1 VPRRIAMV
9 NIRPLLE
16 YYGRELKDLSFEIHS
31 ETTTFPVEV
40 YYEMMKRGRV
50 VYDEDVQR
58 YYVWDAVRK
67 SMWIESLILHFPV
80 PPIFLVEKAGQY
92 VIVDG
97 LQRSLTIRDYLD
109 NKFWITYSSIPKL
122 IGKKFSDLP
131 PDIKERLLNFRI
143 PAVIIKTPKID
154 LIMIEVF
161 RRLNL
166 GAKKLT
172 ARQLLF
178 VTVRT
183 ICIQYIKEVAK
194 SPEFKQLIMPKEGE
208 VKSMYDLWLVL
219 GMFSSLRANKPLN
232 TTSSGV
238 NVKEVADYV
247 FNTALLDEERICNNL
262 KMRTY
267 EILDHMS
274 KLGFERR
281 DFSPATYL
289 GRGRDYVMSPLLN
302 FIALAVLKYY
312 PIINADMIRSFVKKH
327 IEQFTELTRSSNQGL
342 LDDLSKLF
350 SIYVESKKPV

>member
-1 VPRRIAMV
+1 MV
-9 NIRPLLE
+9 NIRPLLD
-16 YYGRELKDLSFEIHS
+16 YYGRELEDLSFEIYS

-50 VYDEDVQR
+50 VYDEDIQR

-80 PPIFLVEKAGQY
+80 PPIFLVERAGQY

-109 NKFWITYSSIPKL
+109 NKFWITYSSIPEL
-122 IGKKFSDLP
+122 IGKKFRELP
-131 PDIKERLLNFRI
+131 PDLKERLLNFRI

-172 ARQLLF
+172 VRQLLF

-183 ICIQYIKEVAK
+183 VCVQYIKEVAK
-194 SPEFKQLIMPKEGE
+194 SLEFRQLIKPSEGE
-208 VKSMYDLWLVL
+208 AKSMYDLWLVL
-219 GMFSSLRANKPLN
+219 GIFSSLRAGKPLN

-238 NVKEVADYV
+238 NVKEVANYV
-247 FNTALLDEERICNNL
+247 FNTALLDEEPLCSSL
-262 KMRTY
+262 KAKTRET
-267 EILDHMS
+267 LSRMS
-274 KLGFERR
+274 ELGFDRH

-312 PIINADMIRSFVKKH
+312 PNINADMIRSFVKKN
-327 IEQFTELTRSSNQGL
+327 IKQFTELTRSSNQSV

-350 SIYVESKKPV
+350 SIYVESKKFI